1 MERIGHAVADAA
13 KSVLARGLVPVAATP
28 VASLRSEVPLPIRL
42 RRSADGRH
50 LESYDESLRGVAG
63 LPVPIPRAL
72 VRRLLRYAYPWRPRH
87 RPGPGG
93 RAELPMEVQALR
105 LGDVAL
111 VAFAA
116 ETFSAIGHEVEQ
128 KAPAPHTFFVG
139 TANGCIG
146 YLATAEAHAEGGY
159 EVEEAPLPYRISGRF
174 DPGGAAAATARGLE
188 LVEALF
194 R

>member
-1 MERIGHAVADAA
+1 MLLHAFAQGAGRDVQGHCGPI
-13 KSVLARGLVPVAATP
+13 LAF
-28 VASLRSEVPLPIRL
+28 
-42 RRSADGRH
+42 D
-50 LESYDESLRGVAG
+50 
-63 LPVPIPRAL
+63 LPVGRLEGPHDAL
-72 VRRLLRYAYPWRPRH
+72 GFRLGQ

-93 RAELPMEVQALR
+93 QPELPMEVQALR
-105 LGDVAL
+105 FGDVAL

-116 ETFSAIGHEVEQ
+116 ETFSAIGHEIKQ

-188 LVEALF
+188 MVSRLYAAGPRASEASGTGAPP
-194 R
+194 RP